1 MCVTP
6 CSDPRRHHR
15 GSCDACKT
23 WVELATA
30 HFRELSKKAR
40 PQGDSTPT
48 KANRINVGDDVQS
61 KLVGTLCNG
70 PAYADMSEKI
80 KGFCAE
86 QLGGPNRRPLL
97 RTFEGAPLEADSVPE
112 RKLHVCHKLLKECP
126 RRKVNPV
133 PMSKCQVA
141 AALLRSERCGALIH
155 VCICDWQ
162 ACMEAF
168 ETLDFTMR
176 RDHRNIKLGGSQD
189 PLALAKKK
197 KPKDDGFGSSLHV
210 EMRLEELCGELH
222 LHYKGEAL
230 EEIQEVCEEV
240 ISESSGDVKRAFTV
254 LGKGSDYGIPSHSVC
269 VNVAELCTEK
279 EFDANFPYTLNFH
292 ANVTNVKAK
301 QQTSESRRHD
311 VEL

>member
-1 MCVTP
+1 MSVAP

-80 KGFCAE
+80 RRFCAE

-112 RKLHVCHKLLKECP
+112 RKLHICHKLLKECP

-155 VCICDWQ
+155 VCVCDWQ

-292 ANVTNVKAK
+292 ANVTNVRAK